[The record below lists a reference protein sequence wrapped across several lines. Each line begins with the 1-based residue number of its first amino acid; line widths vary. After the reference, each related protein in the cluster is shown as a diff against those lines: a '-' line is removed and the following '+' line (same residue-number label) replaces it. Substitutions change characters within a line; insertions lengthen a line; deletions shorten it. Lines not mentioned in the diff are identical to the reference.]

1 MERADRRRIGPWTVH
16 EQIGKGGN
24 ARVYRAER
32 DEQVPIALKVLD
44 RQRLGGERYRRFLQE
59 IKFLRSLGPFP
70 GVLPLLDA
78 YLPATPSGAD
88 PPWLAMPIATPIA
101 DAVADLALDKV
112 VGAVAQIASTLAEL
126 AKRGVGHRDIK
137 PGNLYALDGAWL
149 VGDFGLVAAPEADD
163 AITRAGKA
171 LGPAHFTA
179 YEMIIDPVGADPLPA
194 DVYSLAKTLWS
205 LVVGLPYPPD
215 GPQPAD
221 GRNKWSIRELRPDV
235 RSAALDQLI
244 DRATQLTPTAR
255 PTMAQF
261 AAELRA
267 WQALSTIS
275 PAIDIASH
283 ARRLREK
290 MRGEIDAEDVLAER
304 KRLALATVRSLQM
317 ACRPLDD
324 ALKAIHPRPELDI
337 VGDKLTNTELHLTHR
352 TREAVFSY
360 ERTSKIASR
369 LDLRR
374 YVVAYGRGLDLL
386 EDGEVVLGAYII
398 VHFEK
403 VLGVD
408 FHWSAGERS
417 APAGSIE
424 AERAI
429 QQLVTE
435 LAAELDKAIAVFAEK
450 VPTAG

>member
-1 MERADRRRIGPWTVH
+1 VTPEGRRIGPWTVY

-24 ARVYRAER
+24 AKVYRAER
-32 DEQVPIALKVLD
+32 DGAEPVALKVLD
-44 RQRLGGERYRRFLQE
+44 RKRLGGERYRRFVQE

-78 YLPATPSGAD
+78 YLPETPTNAD

-101 DAVADLALDKV
+101 DAVAGLPLEHV
-112 VGAVAQIASTLAEL
+112 VSAVARLASTLARL
-126 AKRGVGHRDIK
+126 AERGVGHRDLK
-137 PGNLYALDGAWL
+137 PGNLYELGGEWL
-149 VGDFGLVAAPEADD
+149 VGDFGLVAAPEVDD

-179 YEMIIDPVGADPLPA
+179 YEMVIDPVGADPLPA
-194 DVYSLAKTLWS
+194 DVFSMAKTLWS
-205 LVVGLPYPPD
+205 LVAGVPYPPE
-215 GPQPAD
+215 GHQPAD
-221 GRNKWSIRELRPDV
+221 SRKWSIRELRPDG
-235 RSAALDQLI
+235 RSSALDQLI
-244 DRATQLTPTAR
+244 DRATQVTPTAR

-267 WQALSTIS
+267 WQQLSTTG
-275 PAIDIASH
+275 PAIDITGH
-283 ARRLREK
+283 AARLREK
-290 MRGEIDAEDVLAER
+290 MRGEIDAADVQAER
-304 KRLALATVRSLQM
+304 KRLALTTVRTLQQ

-324 ALKAIHPRPELDI
+324 ALRAIHPRPQLDI
-337 VGDKLTNTELHLTHR
+337 VGDKMTNTELHLTHR
-352 TREAVFSY
+352 TRDVVFSY
-360 ERTSKIASR
+360 ERTSKIASG

-386 EDGEVVLGAYII
+386 EDGEVVIGAYVI
-398 VHFEK
+398 VHFEE

-408 FHWSAGERS
+408 FHWSSGDRS

-429 QQLVTE
+429 QQLVAE
-435 LAAELDKAIAVFAEK
+435 LALELDKALAVFAEK